1 MKAHL
6 DLLRRFSLTDLML
19 DLFGVIDPSFLLWSV
34 LAYVLARSVSK
45 VMARAELYR
54 HVWHAARFDVA
65 LCVCLLASLILVSK
79 EFVS

>member
-1 MKAHL
+1 MKAPL
-6 DLLRRFSLTDLML
+6 DLLRRFSLTDLTL
-19 DLFGVIDPSFLLWSV
+19 DLFGGIVPSFLLWSV

-45 VMARAELYR
+45 VVTRGELYR

-65 LCVCLLASLILVSK
+65 LYVCVLASLVLVSK